1 MLNTAVPLAFDLP
14 QSFNPW
20 RIAKTRKNG
29 LDPGKKSVFPYPPV
43 RWDPVVMSQ
52 R

>member
-29 LDPGKKSVFPYPPV
+29 LDPVKSRSFPTPQ
-43 RWDPVVMSQ
+43 SGGILL
-52 R
+52 